1 VPRRCRSRSVIGL
14 AFLAVALL
22 PALGRAQTAPAET
35 GDDLL
40 QPSLEGNPNTPPT
53 FAPPGSSSP
62 TNQAPPPGRFTRGSI
77 AAAPPVYGSPTG
89 FGAGDTGFDSSNS
102 RKRLAQT
109 PNSGST
115 IAPSTSTFDQVP
127 AQPPQVSSRPPVLP
141 PPPPAVIYPARAAS
155 RPGATLPPPPDELP
169 ISNPPQEVHP
179 LSAANRPGAVLALP
193 APIDYTASTPPPGLP
208 LPGTLPLGTLP
219 TRTLPFAGVD
229 PYEALGIKAGNFLIL
244 PALELSTGYSNNAAR
259 VPGGPG
265 SMYYVVAPE
274 VHVRSDWAS
283 NSLTADI
290 VSSYTA
296 YGSDA
301 FTPSLN
307 APFLNAKVDSQ
318 LDVTRYTQILLEGR
332 TIVSTY
338 APGSPNI
345 QAGLAKLPATTTVGG
360 TFGVAEA
367 FGRLGVTLKG
377 TFDRSTYATAQFA
390 DGETQN
396 QDYLDFDQ
404 YAGILRIAYEIDPGI
419 KPFVEVSE
427 DTRIHDQQFDIYG
440 QDRNSNGAS
449 AKLGGDFNLFGSLTG
464 EMAIGYM
471 ARDYHD
477 PTLPN
482 INGMTVDGSL
492 IWQVTGLTTAKLT
505 AATAVN
511 ESILQGV
518 SGAFSRDIDFE
529 VDHALRTWLIANVQ
543 AGYGN
548 DDYAGLPR
556 DDNRFFVAGGLTY
569 KMNRDIWLKG
579 ELRQDWLSSS
589 QPGNAN
595 QATSVLLTL
604 RLQR

>member
-1 VPRRCRSRSVIGL
+1 MPRRCRSRSVIGL

-22 PALGRAQTAPAET
+22 PALGRAQTAPTET

-62 TNQAPPPGRFTRGSI
+62 TNQAPLPGRFTRGPIPS
-77 AAAPPVYGSPTG
+77 APPVYGSPTG

-127 AQPPQVSSRPPVLP
+127 AQPPQVTSRPPVLP
-141 PPPPAVIYPARAAS
+141 PPPPAVIYPSRAAS

-169 ISNPPQEVHP
+169 ISNPPPEVHP
-179 LSAANRPGAVLALP
+179 LSAANRPGAVLAIP

-244 PALELSTGYSNNAAR
+244 PAIELSTGYSNNAAR

-265 SMYYVVAPE
+265 SLYYVVAPE
-274 VHVRSDWAS
+274 LHVRSDWAS

-332 TIVSTY
+332 TIISTY

-404 YAGILRIAYEIDPGI
+404 YAGVLRVAYEIDPGI

-427 DTRIHDQQFDIYG
+427 DTRIHDQQFDI
-440 QDRNSNGAS
+440 
-449 AKLGGDFNLFGSLTG
+449 
-464 EMAIGYM
+464 
-471 ARDYHD
+471 
-477 PTLPN
+477 
-482 INGMTVDGSL
+482 
-492 IWQVTGLTTAKLT
+492 
-505 AATAVN
+505 
-511 ESILQGV
+511 
-518 SGAFSRDIDFE
+518 
-529 VDHALRTWLIANVQ
+529 
-543 AGYGN
+543 
-548 DDYAGLPR
+548 
-556 DDNRFFVAGGLTY
+556 
-569 KMNRDIWLKG
+569 
-579 ELRQDWLSSS
+579 
-589 QPGNAN
+589 
-595 QATSVLLTL
+595 
-604 RLQR
+604 

>member
-40 QPSLEGNPNTPPT
+40 QPSLEGSPNTPPT

-62 TNQAPPPGRFTRGSI
+62 TNQAPPPGRFSRGPIPS
-77 AAAPPVYGSPTG
+77 APPVYGSPTG

-109 PNSGST
+109 PNSGSA

-169 ISNPPQEVHP
+169 ISNPPPEVHP

-345 QAGLAKLPATTTVGG
+345 QAGLSKLPATTTVGG

-482 INGMTVDGSL
+482 ISGMTVDGSL

-579 ELRQDWLSSS
+579 ELRQDWLTSS
-589 QPGNAN
+589 QPGNGN

>member
-1 VPRRCRSRSVIGL
+1 MPRRCRPRSVIGL

-40 QPSLEGNPNTPPT
+40 QPSLQGNPNVAPT
-53 FAPPGSSSP
+53 FAPPGTSP
-62 TNQAPPPGRFTRGSI
+62 QQNPPTGRFSRGPI
-77 AAAPPVYGSPTG
+77 PTAPPVYGSPTG
-89 FGAGDTGFDSSNS
+89 FGAGDTGFDSTNA
-102 RKRLAQT
+102 RKRRAQT

-115 IAPSTSTFDQVP
+115 IGPSTSTFDQVP
-127 AQPPQVSSRPPVLP
+127 ATPPQVSSRPPVLP
-141 PPPPAVIYPARAAS
+141 PPPPPVIYPARAAS
-155 RPGATLPPPPDELP
+155 RPGAALPPPPDQLP
-169 ISNPPQEVHP
+169 ISNPPAEVHP

-193 APIDYTASTPPPGLP
+193 PAIDYTASTPAPGLP

-219 TRTLPFAGVD
+219 IRTLPFAGGD

-244 PALELSTGYSNNAAR
+244 PALEVSAGFSNNAAR

-265 SMYYVVAPE
+265 SSYYVVAPE
-274 VHVRSDWAS
+274 LHARSDWAS

-307 APFLNAKVDSQ
+307 APFLNAKVDGQ

-345 QAGLAKLPATTTVGG
+345 QAGLSTLPTTTTVGG
-360 TFGVAEA
+360 TFGVAETL
-367 FGRLGVTLKG
+367 GRLLVSLKG
-377 TFDRSTYATAQFA
+377 TFDRSMYAVAHFA

-404 YAGILRIAYEIDPGI
+404 YAGILRVTYEIDPGI

-427 DTRIHDQQFDIYG
+427 DTRIHDQQLDIFG
-440 QDRNSNGAS
+440 EDRNSNGSS

-482 INGMTVDGSL
+482 IGGLTVDGSL

-569 KMNRDIWLKG
+569 KMNRYVWLKG
-579 ELRQDWLSSS
+579 ELRQDWLTSS